1 SFGLGYARAGARTI
15 VHEPLAGDG
24 GGPGLGDGLGDLTPS
39 SPGASSAGG
48 SNTGASSAAAS
59 SASDSPVAVAPSSS
73 EPLSGNG
80 SDAALVV
87 TIVAWAG
94 VRTADNVPAQI
105 PVVFSGGLVALA
117 CFIVGGLLLH
127 ADIVTGRA
135 RAAEPELDL
144 GGVTAG
150 PGEAEARRRAAVL
163 ARQSR

>member
-1 SFGLGYARAGARTI
+1 MNLSRIPLLLRNRPVGTVGGLLVGAG
-15 VHEPLAGDG
+15 
-24 GGPGLGDGLGDLTPS
+24 
-39 SPGASSAGG
+39 
-48 SNTGASSAAAS
+48 
-59 SASDSPVAVAPSSS
+59 
-73 EPLSGNG
+73 
-80 SDAALVV
+80 LVV

-105 PVVFSGGLVALA
+105 PVVLSGGLVALA

>member
-1 SFGLGYARAGARTI
+1 MNLSRIPLLLRNRPVGTIGGLLVGAG
-15 VHEPLAGDG
+15 
-24 GGPGLGDGLGDLTPS
+24 
-39 SPGASSAGG
+39 
-48 SNTGASSAAAS
+48 
-59 SASDSPVAVAPSSS
+59 
-73 EPLSGNG
+73 
-80 SDAALVV
+80 LVV

-135 RAAEPELDL
+135 RPPEADL
-144 GGVTAG
+144 TLNGISAD

-163 ARQSR
+163 ARQVR

>member
-1 SFGLGYARAGARTI
+1 MNLSKLPLLLRTRAVGSVGGVLVGA
-15 VHEPLAGDG
+15 G
-24 GGPGLGDGLGDLTPS
+24 
-39 SPGASSAGG
+39 
-48 SNTGASSAAAS
+48 
-59 SASDSPVAVAPSSS
+59 
-73 EPLSGNG
+73 
-80 SDAALVV
+80 LVV
-87 TIVAWAG
+87 TAVAWAG